1 MQSFFLLFPY
11 RSLYSNSFLL
21 TFLQIIIIEI
31 YSKSFSLFLILNNW
45 NFPQVWTNYYKI
57 KVNRWYAHPCQ
68 RTRANSSRFSF
79 SSRRN
84 VKAVHA
90 PRQQLNNCRQRPTSR
105 TSKGI
110 LAPVEQRAPLFVT
123 RNKRHHARSFRIEI
137 RTSAYMARH
146 FAAYKGCN
154 DEFGR
159 CLLIKILPVQRSTL

>member
-1 MQSFFLLFPY
+1 MQKDHFE
-11 RSLYSNSFLL
+11 SFLWRWAHIKYL
-21 TFLQIIIIEI
+21 CNL
-31 YSKSFSLFLILNNW
+31 SFYYFQTHRCIPLILNNW

-146 FAAYKGCN
+146 FAVYKGYN

-159 CLLIKILPVQRSTL
+159 CLLIKILPGNDPLYSDE